1 MKIKYFTFFIILAIA
16 GYASTQ
22 AISDVKNVVVK
33 TTTQMPLN
41 TKVETILADMKKELQ
56 AEDIIAVVM
65 DSKSGNIL
73 SMTSTNGFINSNSE
87 QQSNNAINYT
97 HEHGSVVKPIV
108 FSLLLDKGLV
118 TPNEMIDGH
127 NGNYKLGS
135 KTILDEQKFKSL
147 SAEDVIV
154 YSSNIGMAQ
163 LAQRMS
169 GKEFV
174 DGLNKFGFSHFSV
187 IDLPHERSGSIPTSE
202 QLDNYLYKAIVSYG
216 YGVSSNPMQ
225 MVKAYNAFNN
235 NGRMVIPKINQSNKI
250 ESTQVI
256 SSSTA
261 KQMKQI
267 LIKTVNDGTGKIAQ
281 TAGLEIGGKTGS
293 VYVTKNGQFTESG
306 YNTSFVGF
314 ANDDKQSYTIG
325 ITVIE
330 PKASYYASTT
340 SVPVFKSIVEMM
352 VGEKYLILSNIK

>member
-1 MKIKYFTFFIILAIA
+1 MRIKYLTLFIVLTIVS
-16 GYASTQ
+16 YASTQ
-22 AISDVKNVVVK
+22 AISDVKNVEVK
-33 TTTQMPLN
+33 STTIMPLN
-41 TKVETILADMKKELQ
+41 VKVETILTNMKKELQ

-65 DSKSGNIL
+65 DSKSGKIL
-73 SMTSTNGFINSNSE
+73 SMTSTNGFNPNSE

-97 HEHGSVVKPIV
+97 HEHGSVIKPIV
-108 FSLLLDKGLV
+108 FSLLLDKGRV
-118 TPNEMIDGH
+118 APNEMIDGH
-127 NGNYKLGS
+127 DGNYTLGA
-135 KTILDEQKFKSL
+135 KTIVDEQKFKSL

-163 LAQRMS
+163 LAQRMN

-174 DGLNKFGFSHFSV
+174 DGLTKFGFSNFSGV
-187 IDLPHERSGSIPTSE
+187 DLPNELSGSIPTSE

-235 NGRMVIPKINQSNKI
+235 NGRMVIPKIYQTNKI

-256 SSSTA
+256 SPDTA

-267 LIKTVNDGTGKIAQ
+267 LIKTVNDGTGKVAQ
-281 TAGLEIGGKTGS
+281 TAGLEIGGKTGT
-293 VYVTKNGQFTESG
+293 VFIAKNGQYTEDG

-314 ANDDKQSYTIG
+314 ANDDKHSYTIG
-325 ITVIE
+325 ITVME
-330 PKASYYASTT
+330 AHAAYSPFMTA
-340 SVPVFKSIVEMM
+340 VPVFKAIVDMM
-352 VGEKYLILSNIK
+352 VGEKYLEPSKVK

>member
-1 MKIKYFTFFIILAIA
+1 MKIKYFTLFFILAIT
-16 GYASTQ
+16 GYANTQ
-22 AISDVKNVVVK
+22 AVSDVKSVEVK
-33 TTTQMPLN
+33 TNTQLPLN
-41 TKVETILADMKKELQ
+41 TKVETILTDMKKELQ

-97 HEHGSVVKPIV
+97 HEHGSVIKPIV

-118 TPNEMIDGH
+118 ATNEMIDGH
-127 NGNYKLGS
+127 NGSYKLGS
-135 KTILDEQKFKSL
+135 KTIVDAQKFKSL

-174 DGLNKFGFSHFSV
+174 EGLDKFGFSHFSG
-187 IDLPHERSGSIPTSE
+187 IDIPYERSGSMPTAE
-202 QLDNYLYKAIVSYG
+202 QLDNQLYKAIVSYG

-225 MVKAYNAFNN
+225 MVKAYNTFNN
-235 NGRMVIPKINQSNKI
+235 NGRMVTPKINQSNRT

-256 SSSTA
+256 SSATA
-261 KQMKQI
+261 KRMKQI

-281 TAGLEIGGKTGS
+281 TSGLEIGGKTGT
-293 VYVTKNGQFTESG
+293 VHIAKDGKYTNDGF
-306 YNTSFVGF
+306 NTSFVGF
-314 ANDDKQSYTIG
+314 VNDDKQAYTK
-325 ITVIE
+325 
-330 PKASYYASTT
+330 PK
-340 SVPVFKSIVEMM
+340 
-352 VGEKYLILSNIK
+352 

>member
-22 AISDVKNVVVK
+22 AVSEVKNVEVK
-33 TTTQMPLN
+33 STTTMPLN

-97 HEHGSVVKPIV
+97 HEHGSVIKPIV

-118 TPNEMIDGH
+118 APNEMIDGH
-127 NGNYKLGS
+127 DGNYTLGR

-163 LAQRMS
+163 LSQRLS

-187 IDLPHERSGSIPTSE
+187 IDLPDERSGSIPTSE

-235 NGRMVIPKINQSNKI
+235 NGRMVIPKINQSNRT

-256 SSSTA
+256 SPTTA

-267 LIKTVNDGTGKIAQ
+267 LIKVVNEGTGKVAQ
-281 TAGLEIGGKTGS
+281 TSGLEIGGKTGS
-293 VYVTKNGQFTESG
+293 VHIAKDGKYTDDG

-314 ANDDKQSYTIG
+314 ANDDKQAYTIG
-325 ITVIE
+325 ITVIN
-330 PKASYYASTT
+330 PKNAYFASTT
-340 SVPVFKSIVEMM
+340 AVPVFKAIVDMM
-352 VGEKYLILSNIK
+352 VGEKYLVLSKVK

>member
-1 MKIKYFTFFIILAIA
+1 MNKKTALLAIA
-16 GYASTQ
+16 LTTLFTFAYASTQ
-22 AISDVKNVVVK
+22 AVSDTDDIDVKANI
-33 TTTQMPLN
+33 QMPLN
-41 TKVETILADMKKELQ
+41 IKVETILADMKKELQ

-73 SMTSTNGFINSNSE
+73 SMASTNNFNPNSE
-87 QQSNNAINYT
+87 QQSNNAINYA
-97 HEHGSVVKPIV
+97 HEHGSVIKPIV

-118 TPNEMIDGH
+118 NPNEMIDCH
-127 NGNYKLGS
+127 DGNYTLGV

-174 DGLNKFGFSHFSV
+174 EGLNKFGFSHFSS
-187 IDLPHERSGSIPTSE
+187 IDLHNERNGSIPTSE

-235 NGRMVIPKINQSNKI
+235 NGRMVIPKINQTNRT

-256 SSSTA
+256 SPVTA
-261 KQMKQI
+261 EKMKQI
-267 LIKTVNDGTGKIAQ
+267 LIKTVNDGTGKVAQ
-281 TAGLEIGGKTGS
+281 TTGLEIGGKTGS
-293 VYVTKNGQFTESG
+293 VYIAKNGQYAENG

-314 ANDDKQSYTIG
+314 VNDDKQAYTIG
-325 ITVIE
+325 ITIIN

-340 SVPVFKSIVEMM
+340 AVPVFKAIVDMM
-352 VGEKYLILSNIK
+352 VGEKYLEPSR

>member
-1 MKIKYFTFFIILAIA
+1 MRIKYLTLFIALTIV

-22 AISDVKNVVVK
+22 AISDVKNVEVK
-33 TTTQMPLN
+33 STTIMPLN
-41 TKVETILADMKKELQ
+41 VKVETILTNMKKELQ

-65 DSKSGNIL
+65 DSKSGKIL
-73 SMTSTNGFINSNSE
+73 SMTSTNSFNPNSE

-97 HEHGSVVKPIV
+97 HEHGSVIKPIV
-108 FSLLLDKGLV
+108 FSLLLDKGRV
-118 TPNEMIDGH
+118 APNEMIDGH
-127 NGNYKLGS
+127 DGNYTLGT
-135 KTILDEQKFKSL
+135 KTIVDEQKFKSL

-163 LAQRMS
+163 LAQRMN

-174 DGLNKFGFSHFSV
+174 DGLTKFGFSNFSGV
-187 IDLPHERSGSIPTSE
+187 DLPNERSGSIPTSA

-225 MVKAYNAFNN
+225 MVKAYNTFNN
-235 NGRMVIPKINQSNKI
+235 NGRMVIPKINQTNKI

-256 SSSTA
+256 SPATA

-267 LIKTVNDGTGKIAQ
+267 LIKVVNDGTGKFAQ
-281 TAGLEIGGKTGS
+281 TTGLEIGGKTGT
-293 VYVTKNGQFTESG
+293 VFIAKNEQYTENG

-314 ANDDKQSYTIG
+314 ANDDKHSYTIG
-325 ITVIE
+325 ITVME
-330 PKASYYASTT
+330 PRAAYSSSIT
-340 SVPVFKSIVEMM
+340 SVPVFKAIVDMM
-352 VGEKYLILSNIK
+352 VGEKYLKVKDK